1 MIVSPLS
8 YLKPSESLTEIVAG
22 LIMVLSFTL
31 AASVLNGGGQDG
43 ARAALLS
50 AIGCNAAWGI
60 IDAVFYMMTSA
71 FDRNRRL
78 RLARAIASTPD
89 ESAALTAIRS
99 ELNPYLA
106 SVTRPEDRERLYRGV
121 RKLLAHGRLSRR
133 TGLVLGDFMGAIE
146 VFCIALVAA
155 LPAVLPLLL
164 IDHPWLA
171 LRISNLLV
179 VVLLFVTGYHWA
191 KYVDASR
198 WIAGLGLMGLGLAL
212 VAIAIL
218 LGG

>member
-1 MIVSPLS
+1 MANETMPTAPETAPGSGRGLLGRIDGLDLRVIGIG
-8 YLKPSESLTEIVAG
+8 TGVVAF
-22 LIMVLSFTL
+22 VLR
-31 AASVLNGGGQDG
+31 VL
-43 ARAALLS
+43 
-50 AIGCNAAWGI
+50 
-60 IDAVFYMMTSA
+60 
-71 FDRNRRL
+71 
-78 RLARAIASTPD
+78 
-89 ESAALTAIRS
+89 
-99 ELNPYLA
+99 YLA
-106 SVTRPEDRERLYRGV
+106 LATGDRPLTSDAAQYSFLATN
-121 RKLLAHGRLSRR
+121 LAHGRLPRG
-133 TGLVLGDFMGAIE
+133 TGLVFGDFMGAIE
-146 VFCIALVAA
+146 VFCIALVAS

-179 VVLLFVTGYHWA
+179 VVLLFVSGYHWA

>member
-1 MIVSPLS
+1 VSPLR
-8 YLKPSESLTEIVAG
+8 YLKPSDSLSEIVAG
-22 LIMVLSFTL
+22 LIIVLSFTL

-43 ARAALLS
+43 ARAALLG

-60 IDAVFYMMTSA
+60 IDAVFYIMTSA

-89 ESAALTAIRS
+89 EAAALTAIRG
-99 ELNPYLA
+99 ELDPYLA

-133 TGLVLGDFMGAIE
+133 TGLVLDDFMGAIE
-146 VFCIALVAA
+146 VFCIALVA
-155 LPAVLPLLL
+155 AVLPLLL

-179 VVLLFVTGYHWA
+179 VGLLFVTGYHWA

>member
-1 MIVSPLS
+1 VIVSPLS

-43 ARAALLS
+43 AQAALLS

-146 VFCIALVAA
+146 VFCIAA